1 MRGKHLVLAA
11 LLLIASACAGDT
23 EETPG
28 TTSAIVST
36 DVTIEWSTTDNTAET
51 AAPTSNVVATTTAPT
66 TMTTSPTTTVVATT
80 TASAAEESGFPVT
93 VDGVVI
99 AKAPVT
105 IISLSATATE
115 VLFAL
120 GAGDQVIAVDATS
133 DYPPEAPVT
142 DLSAFQPNVEAIA
155 AFGPDLVVISWDPGE
170 VGAGLTA
177 LGIPVLIQPPALSI
191 DDAYLQ
197 MRQLGAATGNPSA
210 AEDLVASIQ
219 AEVADR
225 VASYSVADHG
235 LTYYHEVDDTLYS
248 ATSATFIGNVYAL
261 FGLENIA
268 DAADADGFGYP
279 QLSGEYILEAD
290 PDLIF
295 YGCAVWCGTTP
306 EAIAERPGWS
316 GLRAVRNGSVVEV
329 DDDISSRWGPRLIE
343 FVQLIGQ
350 TLATLLENGQ
360 R

>member
-1 MRGKHLVLAA
+1 MRRKHLLLAT
-11 LLLIASACAGDT
+11 LLLVASACGGEASR
-23 EETPG
+23 
-28 TTSAIVST
+28 TTSEIVST
-36 DVTIEWSTTDNTAET
+36 DVTTELSTTDGTYGT
-51 AAPTSNVVATTTAPT
+51 VTTTTTTTAPT
-66 TMTTSPTTTVVATT
+66 TTTPLPITTV
-80 TASAAEESGFPVT
+80 AAQGFPIT
-93 VDGVVI
+93 VEGVVI
-99 AKAPVT
+99 PEAPT
-105 IISLSATATE
+105 AIISLSATATE
-115 VLFAL
+115 ILFAL

-142 DLSAFQPNVEAIA
+142 ELNAFQPNLEAIA

-170 VGAGLTA
+170 VEAGLKA
-177 LGIPVLIQPPALSI
+177 LGIPVLVHPPALSI

-197 MRQLGAATGNPSA
+197 MRQLGEATGNQSA

-219 AEVADR
+219 AEIADLVAGYGVTDQ
-225 VASYSVADHG
+225 G
-235 LTYYHEVDDTLYS
+235 LTYYHEVDNTLYS
-248 ATSATFIGNVYAL
+248 ATSATFIGNVYSL

-306 EAIAERPGWS
+306 DAIADRPGWS
-316 GLRAVRNGSVVEV
+316 GLRAIRNGTVVEV
-329 DDDISSRWGPRLIE
+329 DDDLSSRWGPRLIE

-350 TLATLLENGQ
+350 TLATLSEDGQ
-360 R
+360 P